1 MDINIESVSDRK
13 EKVLEQLPKIIK
25 KNERNK
31 DIKLKPT
38 KKKMLEAANIVR
50 AYLKKHKRKIYGG
63 MSIDESIKRKN
74 IKKAIYDENTFPDY
88 DFYTPE
94 PINDIINICNELVKA
109 GFKDVQGKEAF
120 HANTYKIRVE
130 NYEKEL
136 ADISYVWS
144 YLYYK
149 IPTIVIKDLH
159 FVHPDF
165 QIMDVY
171 RIITN
176 PMTGWLKIE
185 KAYYRAMLLEK
196 LYLLP
201 KTKKFL
207 KQELKICKC
216 NYQIGLSKPI
226 YIQKMIS
233 EVINV
238 FLSKRKDYIIV
249 GDYAYNKFIEKSKIQ
264 LKKKRMLVSQ
274 SKKYALRVY
283 IFSQKYDNF
292 IKEFIKFLKN
302 DKSMKIKEISSQ
314 KYHPFLELYSNS
326 IKIMVNNHTII
337 RIYKT
342 DICQPYQKIDNLL
355 YGSIHLQLLHYYSK
369 SFRELI
375 TKEKSHH
382 KKYFQFII
390 SNLEYAREHY
400 YQKNK
405 KLGIEKNPYQELQIE
420 CMGDEIN
427 TPFQLF
433 IKRKKTRKDFIYTPT
448 ETKMKKISDFE
459 KTNHPNKS
467 GNPHGSVEKLS

>member
-1 MDINIESVSDRK
+1 MDINIENVSDRK
-13 EKVLEQLPKIIK
+13 EKVLEQLPKIIQ
-25 KNERNK
+25 KNEKNRG
-31 DIKLKPT
+31 IKLKPT
-38 KKKMLEAANIVR
+38 KKKMLQAANIVR
-50 AYLKKHKRKIYGG
+50 AYLIKYKRKIYGG

-74 IKKAIYDENTFPDY
+74 KKKAIYDEDNFPDY

-94 PINDIINICNELVKA
+94 PINDIVNITNELVKA

-130 NYEKEL
+130 NYENEL

-165 QIMDVY
+165 QIMDIY

-196 LYLLP
+196 FYLLP

-207 KQELKICKC
+207 KQELKTCKC
-216 NYQIGLSKPI
+216 NYQIGSSKPF

-233 EVINV
+233 EVIND

-264 LKKKRMLVSQ
+264 LKEERMLVPQ
-274 SKKYALRVY
+274 SKKYTLRVY
-283 IFSQKYDNF
+283 IFSQKFDNF
-292 IKEFIKFLKN
+292 IKELIKFLKN

-314 KYHPFLELYSNS
+314 KYHPFIELYPNS
-326 IKIMVNNHTII
+326 IKIMVNNHIII
-337 RIYKT
+337 RIYRT

-375 TKEKSHH
+375 TKEKLHH

-400 YQKNK
+400 YQKKK

-420 CMGDEIN
+420 CMGNEIN
-427 TPFQLF
+427 TPFQLM
-433 IKRKKTRKDFIYTPT
+433 IERKKTRKDFAYFPT
-448 ETKMKKISDFE
+448 KTKWKKPSEF
-459 KTNHPNKS
+459 KNWNFPNKS
-467 GNPHGSVEKLS
+467 GNPQGPVEKLS